1 MSMYT
6 SSVPV
11 AIHFLGNLSK
21 ILEKAQAFCE
31 EKKIEPTV
39 LTSARLAPDMFTLAR
54 QVQIACDVAK
64 GCGARLS
71 DTEAPKHEDTE
82 TTFEE
87 LQARI
92 QKTIA
97 FLETLSAD
105 SIDGTEAKEIQSR
118 PVPTSWN
125 SQALISLTS
134 GRCLICISTLLLPT
148 AFCVTTAWKWARW
161 ITWVN

>member
-21 ILEKAQAFCE
+21 ILEKGQAFCE

-87 LQARI
+87 LQTRI

-105 SIDGTEAKEIQSR
+105 SIDGTEAKDIQIKAG
-118 PVPTSWN
+118 PYELQFTGTDFLN
-125 SQALISLTS
+125 
-134 GRCLICISTLLLPT
+134 
-148 AFCVTTAWKWARW
+148 KWALPNLYFH
-161 ITWVN
+161 ITTTYSILRHNGVEVGKMDYLG

>member
-1 MSMYT
+1 
-6 SSVPV
+6 
-11 AIHFLGNLSK
+11 
-21 ILEKAQAFCE
+21 
-31 EKKIEPTV
+31 
-39 LTSARLAPDMFTLAR
+39 MFTLAR

-105 SIDGTEAKEIQSR
+105 SIDGTEAKDIQIKAG
-118 PVPTSWN
+118 PYELQFTGADFLN
-125 SQALISLTS
+125 
-134 GRCLICISTLLLPT
+134 
-148 AFCVTTAWKWARW
+148 KWALPNLYFH
-161 ITWVN
+161 ITTTYSILRHNGVEVGKMDYLG

>member
-21 ILEKAQAFCE
+21 ILEKGQAFCE

-105 SIDGTEAKEIQSR
+105 SIDGTEAKDIQIKAG
-118 PVPTSWN
+118 PYELQFTGTDFLN
-125 SQALISLTS
+125 
-134 GRCLICISTLLLPT
+134 
-148 AFCVTTAWKWARW
+148 KWALPNLYFH
-161 ITWVN
+161 ITTTYSILRHNGVEVGKMDYLG

>member
-105 SIDGTEAKEIQSR
+105 SIDGTEAKEIHIKAG
-118 PVPTSWN
+118 PYELEFTGADFLN
-125 SQALISLTS
+125 
-134 GRCLICISTLLLPT
+134 
-148 AFCVTTAWKWARW
+148 KWALPNLYFH
-161 ITWVN
+161 ITTTYSILRHNGVEVGKMDYLG